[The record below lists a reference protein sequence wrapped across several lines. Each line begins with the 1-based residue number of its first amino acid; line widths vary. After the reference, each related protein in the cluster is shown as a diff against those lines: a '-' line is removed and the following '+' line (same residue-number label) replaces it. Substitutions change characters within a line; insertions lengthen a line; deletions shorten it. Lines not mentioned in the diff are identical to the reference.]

1 MSEQILHNAEALRQE
16 LDWLQR
22 CIDTRLKLYF
32 ELPSDYA
39 KFSDVVPPEFTD
51 ANSNYA
57 RFVQDHGLKPMERLV
72 LILALAPHLKPE
84 VLDGFYAKNQTY
96 DRNFTEFGGQR
107 GKVHGGF
114 LPTGETAL
122 FLCGGTNLR
131 VRHLLHYIFSGDF
144 LFARLNVLHLEVTEK
159 HEPRWASCL
168 QVSKEYLDFFL
179 HGGILK
185 PEFGPDFPAR
195 YLSTNLDW
203 EDLVLPKRT
212 MEAVLEIRDWLTH
225 SHLLLDD
232 HGLAR
237 RLAPGYKCLFF
248 GPPGTGKTLTASL
261 LGKVTGHDVYRID
274 LSLII
279 SKYIGETEKNL
290 AKVFDQAQNQ
300 NWILFFDEADALFGR
315 RTEARSSNDR
325 FANQEVAYLLQRIED
340 FPGVAILASNL
351 KDNLDE
357 AFSRRFQ
364 QMISFPLPGPEQRL
378 QLWQQSFP
386 STMALAPDIDL
397 DRVARDHEMSG
408 GTMMNVIRYC
418 ALQAVKEQPATIRRQ
433 YLDYGIRRE
442 LEKEG
447 KLLV

>member
-1 MSEQILHNAEALRQE
+1 VSEQLLHNAETLQRE
-16 LDWLQR
+16 LTWLQQ
-22 CIDTRLKLYF
+22 CIEVRLKLYF
-32 ELPSDYA
+32 QLPASVDTFQELT
-39 KFSDVVPPEFTD
+39 PPDLTD
-51 ANSNYA
+51 DPGNYA
-57 RFVQDHGLKPMERLV
+57 QFVREHQLNTQERLV
-72 LILALAPHLKPE
+72 LALALAPHLKPE
-84 VLDGFYAKNQTY
+84 AVDGFFAKNQTY
-96 DRNFTEFGGQR
+96 DRHFTEFGGQR

-122 FLCGGTNLR
+122 FLCGENNLR
-131 VRHLLHYIFSGDF
+131 VRHLLHYLFAGDY
-144 LFARLNVLHLEVTEK
+144 LFARLNVLHLEASEK
-159 HEPRWASCL
+159 SEPRFAGLL
-168 QVSKEYLDFFL
+168 QVSKEYLAYFV

-195 YLSTNLDW
+195 YVSTALDW
-203 EDLVLPKRT
+203 EDLVLAQRT
-212 MEAVLEIRDWLTH
+212 MESVLEIRDWLVH
-225 SHLLLDD
+225 SEQLLKDYDL
-232 HGLAR
+232 GR
-237 RLAPGYKCLFF
+237 RLAPGYKVLFY

-261 LGKVTGHDVYRID
+261 LGKVTGRDVYRID
-274 LSLII
+274 LSLIV

-290 AKVFDQAQNQ
+290 AKVFDQAENQ
-300 NWILFFDEADALFGR
+300 DWILFFDEADALFGR

-364 QMISFPLPGPEQRL
+364 QMIHFALPAVEQRL
-378 QLWQQSFP
+378 QLWQQSIP
-386 STMALAPDIDL
+386 QGMALAKDIDL
-397 DRVARDHEMSG
+397 EKVAKDHEMSG

-418 ALQAVKEQPATIRRQ
+418 ALQAVKEQPAIIRRKF
-433 YLDYGIRRE
+433 LDHGIRRE